1 MTRAPSGH
9 LEQLPSGSF
18 RAHVYAG
25 TDPLTGRE
33 LRHRQTVKTEEQA
46 RIVLGRLLERA
57 SAGQMP
63 ETGIT
68 VAELL
73 ARYME
78 VAELD
83 VSTRETYNG
92 YIRRTI
98 LPAIGAM
105 ELRKVRGP
113 VLDMFY
119 ARLHR
124 CGDLACSGKPFVE
137 HCVFPAI
144 DVAATAAGPVWVR
157 VAAVTREAIT
167 AGQLVPG
174 EPLPSTRQLADRYG
188 LPVTAIHQA
197 MGVLADEGLIAVRQ
211 GPPRRGR
218 RRSGPP
224 SLVAPG
230 QADGSRA

>member
-1 MTRAPSGH
+1 MRVPTPDGPGIA
-9 LEQLPSGSF
+9 
-18 RAHVYAG
+18 
-25 TDPLTGRE
+25 
-33 LRHRQTVKTEEQA
+33 HRQTVKTEEQA

-63 ETGIT
+63 ETGVT

-83 VSTRETYNG
+83 LSTRETYNG

-98 LPAIGAM
+98 LPAIGSM

-124 CGDLACSGKPFVE
+124 CGDLACSGKPFIE
-137 HCVFPAI
+137 HCMFPAI
-144 DVAATAAGPVWVR
+144 DRAATAAGPVWVR
-157 VAAVTREAIT
+157 AASVTRDAIA

-174 EPLPSTRQLADRYG
+174 ESLPSARQTG
-188 LPVTAIHQA
+188 
-197 MGVLADEGLIAVRQ
+197 
-211 GPPRRGR
+211 
-218 RRSGPP
+218 
-224 SLVAPG
+224 
-230 QADGSRA
+230 